1 MSGTSLTTD
10 LAILVPV
17 LGRPHRV
24 QPLLTS
30 IEAAT
35 PEAHVVFVC
44 DPDDEPEH
52 DAITA
57 ARRLRELNVRM
68 LCEGGNY
75 AHKINVGIQAT
86 TEPLIFTGADDL
98 HFHPGWFEL
107 AAGRISDEIGV
118 VGTNDLCNRRVIAGE
133 HSTHSLVSR
142 VYVEA
147 YGTIDECGKL
157 LHEGYEH
164 EYVDDE
170 LVETAK
176 SRAAYAHVGDAI
188 VEHLHPDVGKAPS
201 DRLYAAQA
209 ERMRRTRRIFDR
221 RRLLWTSQ

>member
-1 MSGTSLTTD
+1 MNELV
-10 LAILVPV
+10 ILVPV

-24 QPLLTS
+24 APLLGS
-30 IEAAT
+30 IAAAT
-35 PEAHVVFVC
+35 PLAHVVFLA

-57 ARRLRELNVRM
+57 ARRQSPLEVTM
-68 LCEGGNY
+68 LAEGGNY
-75 AHKINVGIQAT
+75 ARKINVGVKAT

-98 HFHPGWFEL
+98 NFHPGWFEI
-107 AAGRISDEIGV
+107 AAARISDEIGV
-118 VGTNDLCNRRVIAGE
+118 VGTNDLCNARVTAGE

-142 VYVEA
+142 AYVDEF
-147 YGTIDECGKL
+147 GTIDEPGKL

-176 SRAAYAHVGDAI
+176 SRGAYAHAGEAI
-188 VEHLHPDVGKAPS
+188 VEHLHPDVGKAPT
-201 DRLYAAQA
+201 DRLYAAQG
-209 ERMRRTRRIFDR
+209 ERMRRTRRIFNR
-221 RRLLWTSQ
+221 RRLLWTSR